1 MSLRRKL
8 SPSVTRNGFANLPA
22 LLMSSFVSTVCTSL
36 SMRAR
41 SGAQTFCHVLSGL
54 NCFIALAMAAPFGP
68 RFFWY
73 TTPS

>member
-1 MSLRRKL
+1 MARQPLAGGSRVAELLGGASSDMLRRAC
-8 SPSVTRNGFANLPA
+8 RR
-22 LLMSSFVSTVCTSL
+22 LLFLRQC
-36 SMRAR
+36 